1 MNFESTKIK
10 TIMMEYFYGKQTT
23 QTQNPQIT
31 SNTGKVKCMQYRKA
45 NMQDLGLAHSYQ
57 SQQKMFFRCD
67 YIKNDLG
74 IIWNQ
79 MNIQNKDVLIGNIYV
94 APGDENQL
102 KILEKELE
110 RRRGKT

>member
-1 MNFESTKIK
+1 
-10 TIMMEYFYGKQTT
+10 
-23 QTQNPQIT
+23 
-31 SNTGKVKCMQYRKA
+31 
-45 NMQDLGLAHSYQ
+45 
-57 SQQKMFFRCD
+57 MFFRCD

-94 APGDENQL
+94 APGDGNQL

>member
-57 SQQKMFFRCD
+57 SQCFSGVIISRMTQGL
-67 YIKNDLG
+67 YGIK
-74 IIWNQ
+74 
-79 MNIQNKDVLIGNIYV
+79 
-94 APGDENQL
+94 
-102 KILEKELE
+102 
-110 RRRGKT
+110 